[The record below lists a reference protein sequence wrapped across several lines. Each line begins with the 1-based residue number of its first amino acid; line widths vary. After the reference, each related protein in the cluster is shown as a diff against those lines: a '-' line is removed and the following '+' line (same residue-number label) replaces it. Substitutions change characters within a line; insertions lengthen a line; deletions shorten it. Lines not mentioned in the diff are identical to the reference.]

1 MDVTNLLISLL
12 IYTCLHT
19 SLTAFLL
26 TYFFYI
32 PGIPIIA
39 YYYLFIIT
47 SLPTNLVLAYLQNHL
62 CGVIL
67 MSWQLFGRNNYLLY
81 VSVRRMQ
88 GKS

>member
-1 MDVTNLLISLL
+1 MDVTYLLISLL

-19 SLTAFLL
+19 SLNAYLL

-32 PGIPIIA
+32 LGTPTIA
-39 YYYLFIIT
+39 YYYLFKIA
-47 SLPTNLVLAYLQNHL
+47 SLPTNLVLTYLQNHL

-67 MSWQLFGRNNYLLY
+67 MSWQLFVRNDYLLY